1 MQIDEFVDIYTPLE
15 LDKLETKKTDGATR
29 HSSLLGKMANQA
41 VQESLRGRA
50 DVSPQK
56 AARIIKDYFN
66 AGNKFTTMFA
76 VPRRRTSPPKKSRS
90 SFEPSS

>member
-15 LDKLETKKTDGATR
+15 LDKLENKKTDPVNR

-41 VQESLRGRA
+41 VQESLKGRA

-66 AGNKFTTMFA
+66 SGNKFATMFA
-76 VPRRRTSPPKKSRS
+76 VPRRKTSPPKKGRS
-90 SFEPSS
+90 SIEP